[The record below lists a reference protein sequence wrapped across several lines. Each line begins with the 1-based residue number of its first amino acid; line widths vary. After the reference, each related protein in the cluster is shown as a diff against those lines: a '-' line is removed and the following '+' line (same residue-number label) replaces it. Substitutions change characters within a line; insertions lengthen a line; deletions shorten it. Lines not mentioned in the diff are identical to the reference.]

1 MDRCT
6 FETLLNVLRPA
17 VTRENTKLP
26 DCIAPEK
33 VLALCFYRLAHENSR
48 FQSWKIDCS
57 RGSSRCCGGSCA
69 ATSTALLIVW

>member
-26 DCIAPEK
+26 DCIAQK
-33 VLALCFYRLAHENSR
+33 KYSHFVF
-48 FQSWKIDCS
+48 
-57 RGSSRCCGGSCA
+57 
-69 ATSTALLIVW
+69 IVWRTRTLDFKVGRSTVLEAVQDVVEDLVRPHLQRY